1 MSREFCDRGFL
12 RRIAFDPA
20 GGDEGGVMRADGA
33 GHERMDRCG
42 KKFRC
47 EA

>member
-1 MSREFCDRGFL
+1 L

-20 GGDEGGVMRADGA
+20 GGDEGGVTRAEGA
-33 GHERMDRCG
+33 GHEQLGPNG
-42 KKFRC
+42 KDVSR